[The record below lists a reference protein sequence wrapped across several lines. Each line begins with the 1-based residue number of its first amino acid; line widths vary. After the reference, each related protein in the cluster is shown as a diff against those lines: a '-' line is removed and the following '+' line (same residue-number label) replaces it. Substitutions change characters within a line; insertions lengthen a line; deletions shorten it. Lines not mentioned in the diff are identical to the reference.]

1 MLWFIYIT
9 YLFILFYLFYF
20 VYLRVFFLRVA
31 SNSIPM
37 LHEHM
42 YYFLMMMAYLL
53 VLCHNEVRLVCVAC
67 GHKASLKE
75 LGPMCEGECDHEC
88 FMYSMGKWQQNRKES
103 SSTQNSRIN

>member
-1 MLWFIYIT
+1 MVYIYYLFIYFI
-9 YLFILFYLFYF
+9 LFILFCLFAC
-20 VYLRVFFLRVA
+20 VFFLLVA

-103 SSTQNSRIN
+103 SSTQDSSIN